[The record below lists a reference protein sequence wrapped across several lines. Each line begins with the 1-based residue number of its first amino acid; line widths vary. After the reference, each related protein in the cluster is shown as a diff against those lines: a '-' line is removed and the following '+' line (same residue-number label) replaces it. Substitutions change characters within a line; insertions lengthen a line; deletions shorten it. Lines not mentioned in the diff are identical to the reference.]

1 LPIKSNLQETSVSLS
16 RIRTAAF
23 VALAVSA
30 AAVTSVQDAAARPLP
45 PRAPKT
51 HVVKMITQDGKQIFD
66 PVKLTIAVGDTVEWL
81 AVSGSHNVAFWADS
95 VPKGAVDL
103 LKKAMP
109 ETTKELTGPRKPTKG
124 DKYVMVFDG
133 MPKGTYGYYC
143 TPHLKK
149 KMVGTLIIK

>member
-1 LPIKSNLQETSVSLS
+1 MSLS

-23 VALAVSA
+23 VALAVTA
-30 AAVTSVQDAAARPLP
+30 AAVTSAQNAAARTLP

-51 HVVKMITQDGKQIFD
+51 HVVKMITENGKQIFD
-66 PVKLTIAVGDTVEWL
+66 PVKLTIQVGDTVEWL

-95 VPKGAVDL
+95 VPKGAAEL

-109 ETTKELTGPRKPTKG
+109 ETTKELTGPRKPKKG
-124 DKYVMVFDG
+124 DKYVMVFAG
-133 MPKGTYGYYC
+133 MPKGEYEYYC

-149 KMVGTLIIK
+149 MMVGTLIIK